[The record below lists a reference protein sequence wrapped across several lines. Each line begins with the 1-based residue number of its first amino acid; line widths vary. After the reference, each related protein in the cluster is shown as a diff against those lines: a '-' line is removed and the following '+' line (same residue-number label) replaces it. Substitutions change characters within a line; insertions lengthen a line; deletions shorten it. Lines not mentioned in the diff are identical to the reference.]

1 MVRNLK
7 TTDVT
12 NPTFELKMYGPGTVV
27 NPSHESGIE
36 LDFASPDPVTGTGGV
51 SWVWTGMAEGNWAI
65 TLKDKENSADLS
77 APLARIRW
85 RVRMRGVN
93 ELRPVIKLADGTML
107 VGDYTEPASTQW
119 RTNEFFL
126 VDVPRWRVIDPKEI
140 IGSTDAAWRVKPDLQ
155 KVRIRIQ
162 RQCRRGPGLAGNSG
176 RLHRGVR
183 RGHKALTA
191 LSAPAAPRA
200 RRLEEIRGAGHDSF
214 QAVRNDRMKSVDSA
228 LLDVTERICRRFQ
241 VWTGRT
247 TCGSPSSSR
256 TSASSSTSS
265 G

>member
-1 MVRNLK
+1 MLLTAGVIALGVGTVAQEGRGGRGAGGAQGAGGGQGAGRAAAPAPKPPALLFRESFSDDKPFMVRNLK

-12 NPTFELKMYGPGTVV
+12 NPNFELKMYGPGTVV
-27 NPSHESGIE
+27 NPGHESGIE
-36 LDFASPDPVTGTGGV
+36 LDFATPDPVTGTGGV

-65 TLKDKENSADLS
+65 TLRDKENFADLS

-126 VDVPRWRVIDPKEI
+126 VDVPRWRVIDPKEV

-155 KVRIRIQ
+155 KVDEIGFTDMM
-162 RQCRRGPGLAGNSG
+162 RGSGHGLAGNSG
-176 RLHRGVR
+176 IDFIEVYGTPVKR
-183 RGHKALTA
+183 
-191 LSAPAAPRA
+191 
-200 RRLEEIRGAGHDSF
+200 
-214 QAVRNDRMKSVDSA
+214 
-228 LLDVTERICRRFQ
+228 
-241 VWTGRT
+241 
-247 TCGSPSSSR
+247 
-256 TSASSSTSS
+256 
-265 G
+265 